1 MQICDKKINVLLI
14 NNFENCADMFLRK
27 TLSIA
32 LLTAASSAVFA
43 QGLVLNNDDLRTD
56 LNWLNQQGV
65 INISTSTWPLSG
77 DEIQRALSQ
86 AKVTHPA
93 QQKVIN
99 SVLNALKADNDTV
112 KVGAF
117 AGTDIKDIPQAFGNN
132 HKSQYEGSVEFNAGG
147 ENWDAKIRVNAEKDP
162 QIDSGHDANVEGS
175 YVAGKLWNQWVV
187 AGQIPTWW
195 GPGHDGSLIR
205 GDASRPVYGVTMQ
218 RAVQDAFE
226 NKWLS
231 WIGPWQYQLFAGQL
245 DDYKAVPNA
254 KLLGMRVTARPV
266 PALELGASRTL
277 QIGGDGQPNSFKAY
291 WNAIIGKDNG
301 CTNTDCIGV
310 DNPSN
315 QLAGFDA
322 RLHLQP
328 LFNIPVSVYGQYIG
342 EDEAGYLPSKKMY
355 LAGADYSS
363 IVKNMPYQLYAEW
376 ADTRTNGDVKG
387 ISYSHHQYTDGYYQH
402 GFPLGHA
409 IGGDGQMYS
418 VGGDI
423 RFDPMNRLSGRAMVV
438 KVNESNLAINKAF
451 PKEDKIKALDLTWTH
466 YIKPDLP
473 LKINGWISDSDLE
486 GNDSGASIGI
496 EIPLERKMFGF

>member
-1 MQICDKKINVLLI
+1 MLLI

-32 LLTAASSAVFA
+32 LLATASSAVFA

-117 AGTDIKDIPQAFGNN
+117 AETDIKNIPQAFGDNQ
-132 HKSQYEGSVEFNAGG
+132 KSQYQGSLEFNAGG

-162 QIDSGHDANVEGS
+162 QIDSGHDVNVEGS
-175 YVAGKLWNQWVV
+175 YVAGKLWNQWIV

-245 DDYKAVPNA
+245 DDYKAVPHA

-266 PALELGASRTL
+266 PALEIGASRAI
-277 QIGGDGQPNSFKAY
+277 QIGGDGQPDSFKAY
-291 WNAIIGKDNG
+291 WNAVIGKDNG
-301 CTNTDCIGV
+301 CTENSCVGE
-310 DNPSN
+310 DNASN

-322 RLHLQP
+322 RLQLQT

-342 EDEAGYLPSKKMY
+342 EDEAGGLPSKKMY

-363 IVKNMPYQLYAEW
+363 MINNMPYQIYAEW
-376 ADTRTNGDVKG
+376 ADTRTNGDVRG
-387 ISYSHHQYTDGYYQH
+387 ISYNHHQYTDGYYQH

-409 IGGDGQMYS
+409 MGGDGQMYS

-423 RFDPMNRLSGRAMVV
+423 RFDVMNRLSGRAMVV
-438 KVNESNLAINKAF
+438 KVNQSNLAINKAF
-451 PKEDKIKALDLTWTH
+451 PKDDEIKALDLTWTH

-473 LKINGWISDSDLE
+473 LKINGWVSDSDLE
-486 GNDSGASIGI
+486 GNDAGASIGV
-496 EIPLERKMFGF
+496 EIPLERKMFDF

>member
-1 MQICDKKINVLLI
+1 
-14 NNFENCADMFLRK
+14 MFLRK

-32 LLTAASSAVFA
+32 LLATASSAVFA

-117 AGTDIKDIPQAFGNN
+117 AETDIKNIPQAFGDNK
-132 HKSQYEGSVEFNAGG
+132 KSQYQGSLEFNAGG

-162 QIDSGHDANVEGS
+162 QIDSGHDVNVEGS
-175 YVAGKLWNQWVV
+175 YVAGKLWNQWLV

-245 DDYKAVPNA
+245 DDYKAVPHA

-266 PALELGASRTL
+266 PALEIGASRAI
-277 QIGGDGQPNSFKAY
+277 QIGGDGQPDSFKAY
-291 WNAIIGKDNG
+291 WNAVIGKDNG
-301 CTNTDCIGV
+301 CTENSCVGE
-310 DNPSN
+310 DNASN

-322 RLHLQP
+322 RLQLQP

-342 EDEAGYLPSKKMY
+342 EDEAGGLPSKKMY

-363 IVKNMPYQLYAEW
+363 MINNMPYQIYAEW
-376 ADTRTNGDVKG
+376 ADTRTNGDVRG
-387 ISYSHHQYTDGYYQH
+387 ISYNHHQYTDGYYQH

-409 IGGDGQMYS
+409 MGGDGQMYS

-423 RFDPMNRLSGRAMVV
+423 RFDVMNRLSGRAMVV
-438 KVNESNLAINKAF
+438 KVNQSNLAINKAF
-451 PKEDKIKALDLTWTH
+451 PKDDEIKALDLTWTH

-473 LKINGWISDSDLE
+473 LKINGWVSDSDLE
-486 GNDSGASIGI
+486 GNDAGASIGV

>member
-1 MQICDKKINVLLI
+1 MLII

-32 LLTAASSAVFA
+32 LLATASSAVFA

-117 AGTDIKDIPQAFGNN
+117 AETDIKNIPQAFGDNQ
-132 HKSQYEGSVEFNAGG
+132 KSQYQGSLEFNAGG

-162 QIDSGHDANVEGS
+162 QIDSGHDVNVEGS
-175 YVAGKLWNQWVV
+175 YVAGKLWNQWLV

-245 DDYKAVPNA
+245 DDYKAVPHA

-266 PALELGASRTL
+266 PALEIGASRAI
-277 QIGGDGQPNSFKAY
+277 QIGGDGQPDSFKAY
-291 WNAIIGKDNG
+291 WNAVIGKDNG
-301 CTNTDCIGV
+301 CTENSCVGE
-310 DNPSN
+310 DNASN

-322 RLHLQP
+322 RLQLQT

-342 EDEAGYLPSKKMY
+342 EDEAGGLPSKKMY

-363 IVKNMPYQLYAEW
+363 MINNMPYQIYAEW
-376 ADTRTNGDVKG
+376 ADTRTNGDVRG
-387 ISYSHHQYTDGYYQH
+387 ISYNHHQYTDGYYQH

-409 IGGDGQMYS
+409 MGGDGQMYS

-423 RFDPMNRLSGRAMVV
+423 RFDVMNRLSGRAMVV
-438 KVNESNLAINKAF
+438 KVNQSNLAINKAF
-451 PKEDKIKALDLTWTH
+451 PKDDEIKALDLTWTH

-473 LKINGWISDSDLE
+473 LKINGWVSDSDLE
-486 GNDSGASIGI
+486 GNDAGASIGV

>member
-1 MQICDKKINVLLI
+1 
-14 NNFENCADMFLRK
+14 MFLRK

-32 LLTAASSAVFA
+32 LLATASSAVFA

-99 SVLNALKADNDTV
+99 SVLNALKADNNTV

-117 AGTDIKDIPQAFGNN
+117 AESDIKNIPQAFGDNQ
-132 HKSQYEGSVEFNAGG
+132 KSQYQGSLEFNAGG

-162 QIDSGHDANVEGS
+162 QIDSGHDVNVEGS
-175 YVAGKLWNQWVV
+175 YVAGKLWNQWMV

-245 DDYKAVPNA
+245 DDYKAVPHA

-266 PALELGASRTL
+266 PALEIGASRAI
-277 QIGGDGQPNSFKAY
+277 QIGGDGQPDSFKAY
-291 WNAIIGKDNG
+291 WNAVIGKDNG
-301 CTNTDCIGV
+301 CTENSCVGE
-310 DNPSN
+310 DNASN

-322 RLHLQP
+322 RLQLQT
-328 LFNIPVSVYGQYIG
+328 LFNIPVSVYGQYVG
-342 EDEAGYLPSKKMY
+342 EDEAGGLPSKKMY

-363 IVKNMPYQLYAEW
+363 MINNMPYQIYAEW
-376 ADTRTNGDVKG
+376 ADTRTNGDVRG
-387 ISYSHHQYTDGYYQH
+387 ISYNHHQYTDGYYQH

-409 IGGDGQMYS
+409 MGGDGQMYS

-423 RFDPMNRLSGRAMVV
+423 RFDVMNRLSGRAMVV
-438 KVNESNLAINKAF
+438 KVNQSNLAINKAF
-451 PKEDKIKALDLTWTH
+451 PKDDEIKALDLTWTH

-473 LKINGWISDSDLE
+473 LKINGWVSDSDLE
-486 GNDSGASIGI
+486 GNDAGASIGV

>member
-1 MQICDKKINVLLI
+1 
-14 NNFENCADMFLRK
+14 MFLRK

-32 LLTAASSAVFA
+32 LLATASSVVFA

-117 AGTDIKDIPQAFGNN
+117 AETDIKNIPQAFGDNQ
-132 HKSQYEGSVEFNAGG
+132 KSQYQGSLEFNAGG

-162 QIDSGHDANVEGS
+162 QIDSGHDVNVEGS
-175 YVAGKLWNQWVV
+175 YVAGKLWNQWIV

-245 DDYKAVPNA
+245 DDYKAVPHA
-254 KLLGMRVTARPV
+254 KLFGMRVTARPV
-266 PALELGASRTL
+266 PALEIGASRAI
-277 QIGGDGQPNSFKAY
+277 QIGGDGQPDSFKAY
-291 WNAIIGKDNG
+291 WNAVIGKDNG
-301 CTNTDCIGV
+301 CTENSCVGE
-310 DNPSN
+310 DNASN

-322 RLHLQP
+322 RLQLQP
-328 LFNIPVSVYGQYIG
+328 LFNIPVSFYGQYIG
-342 EDEAGYLPSKKMY
+342 EDEAGGLPSKKMY

-363 IVKNMPYQLYAEW
+363 MINNMPYQIYAEW
-376 ADTRTNGDVKG
+376 ADTRTNGDVRG
-387 ISYSHHQYTDGYYQH
+387 ISYNHHQYTDGYYQH

-409 IGGDGQMYS
+409 MGGDGQMYS

-423 RFDPMNRLSGRAMVV
+423 RFDVMNRLSGRAMVV
-438 KVNESNLAINKAF
+438 KVNQSNLAINKAF
-451 PKEDKIKALDLTWTH
+451 PKDDEIKALDLTWTH

-473 LKINGWISDSDLE
+473 LKINGWVSDSDLE
-486 GNDSGASIGI
+486 GNDAGASIGV